1 MRCGD
6 IISAGQYRHN
16 DNDRSPLE
24 IEPISNS
31 WLEQPPHERPPP
43 GKPTKT
49 WKFTFSSV
57 YRVSRQA
64 DYERHGRVIRTSL
77 CPSSGYLTNTLSE
90 DAEDKHFPYSDPF
103 KVYEDIFID
112 VKMWGSFEISD
123 TDLSNIPSVSDFV
136 TKFEQ
141 EQDSKPGLPPDV
153 CYFLDLSIFF
163 LKLTRECRRPFFD

>member
-43 GKPTKT
+43 GKVTKT

-64 DYERHGRVIRTSL
+64 DCGRHGRVIRTSL

-90 DAEDKHFPYSDPF
+90 DAEDKRLLYSDPL
-103 KVYEDIFID
+103 KVYKDIFIG
-112 VKMWGSFEISD
+112 VEM
-123 TDLSNIPSVSDFV
+123 
-136 TKFEQ
+136 
-141 EQDSKPGLPPDV
+141 
-153 CYFLDLSIFF
+153 
-163 LKLTRECRRPFFD
+163 